1 MEKKHYFNF
10 PAFRKALY
18 DAELS
23 ERAKVIYMHLLQKS
37 SAKGS
42 NEVELT
48 KPQIAND
55 LGILTKN
62 RDALAPKN
70 VQRAL
75 GELEAH
81 GYLTKWQ
88 RYKGEGVPLTI
99 KLNMNEEFLKQKRI
113 EDAPNADKNEG
124 TESQEPS
131 ENVHPYNH
139 SLSSSN
145 PFISSTNPSLSSS
158 NHSEPDSSEEVEDED
173 KKLEKEFSEETPM
186 DNMDDWEVV
195 SEQHQNINGS
205 QAPFERGA
213 APMKMEDKY
222 AFCCRVITEKLESV
236 NDFRD
241 LSDVGSRLREEILTQ
256 VSEPLYTK
264 IKEFLNKQ
272 VKQKAEGIKV
282 AMASASSPIAD
293 ISPI

>member
-18 DAELS
+18 DTELS
-23 ERAKVIYMHLLQKS
+23 ERARVIYMHLLQKS

-131 ENVHPYNH
+131 ENVHPYNP
-139 SLSSSN
+139 SLSTS
-145 PFISSTNPSLSSS
+145 NPSLSDTNPNLSDLS
-158 NHSEPDSSEEVEDED
+158 AEND
-173 KKLEKEFSEETPM
+173 LGEKEEEKEIMEEEFSTEIPDETKTGWRGLLEQFHQRIKNAENIAELDSATHEFKEAVTQVRNLPDEFFSEL
-186 DNMDDWEVV
+186 D
-195 SEQHQNINGS
+195 
-205 QAPFERGA
+205 
-213 APMKMEDKY
+213 
-222 AFCCRVITEKLESV
+222 
-236 NDFRD
+236 
-241 LSDVGSRLREEILTQ
+241 
-256 VSEPLYTK
+256 K
-264 IKEFLNKQ
+264 IKEEKETKVYIL
-272 VKQKAEGIKV
+272 KAKTV
-282 AMASASSPIAD
+282 PF
-293 ISPI
+293 

>member
-18 DAELS
+18 DAELT
-23 ERAKVIYMHLLQKS
+23 ERARVIYMHLLQKS

-173 KKLEKEFSEETPM
+173 KKLEKEFSEEIPEN
-186 DNMDDWEVV
+186 NMDDWEVV
-195 SEQHQNINGS
+195 CEQYQVRIEKASSVEEVQSATH
-205 QAPFERGA
+205 E
-213 APMKMEDKY
+213 
-222 AFCCRVITEKLESV
+222 FCESGKAIEQRTGLPDEFFSRLDV
-236 NDFRD
+236 LKEFRD
-241 LSDVGSRLREEILTQ
+241 RKVESL
-256 VSEPLYTK
+256 
-264 IKEFLNKQ
+264 
-272 VKQKAEGIKV
+272 KAKSIPG
-282 AMASASSPIAD
+282 
-293 ISPI
+293 

>member
-81 GYLTKWQ
+81 GLRRTY
-88 RYKGEGVPLTI
+88 GEAVNIGIVRKI
-99 KLNMNEEFLKQKRI
+99 AHRERHI
-113 EDAPNADKNEG
+113 RAPGRRTALVLDHG
-124 TESQEPS
+124 
-131 ENVHPYNH
+131 
-139 SLSSSN
+139 
-145 PFISSTNPSLSSS
+145 
-158 NHSEPDSSEEVEDED
+158 
-173 KKLEKEFSEETPM
+173 
-186 DNMDDWEVV
+186 
-195 SEQHQNINGS
+195 
-205 QAPFERGA
+205 
-213 APMKMEDKY
+213 
-222 AFCCRVITEKLESV
+222 
-236 NDFRD
+236 
-241 LSDVGSRLREEILTQ
+241 
-256 VSEPLYTK
+256 
-264 IKEFLNKQ
+264 
-272 VKQKAEGIKV
+272 
-282 AMASASSPIAD
+282 
-293 ISPI
+293 